1 MSPANFRGQK
11 TDDDG
16 AKARKSSFHGLPL
29 ERDDGVTTRER
40 SRSERDGYL
49 RYTPSMKS
57 FSPTTGVS
65 NVVDLLAHGRRQKR

>member
-29 ERDDGVTTRER
+29 EGDDGVTTRER
-40 SRSERDGYL
+40 SRSEREGYL
-49 RYTPSMKS
+49 RYTPYFK
-57 FSPTTGVS
+57 
-65 NVVDLLAHGRRQKR
+65 